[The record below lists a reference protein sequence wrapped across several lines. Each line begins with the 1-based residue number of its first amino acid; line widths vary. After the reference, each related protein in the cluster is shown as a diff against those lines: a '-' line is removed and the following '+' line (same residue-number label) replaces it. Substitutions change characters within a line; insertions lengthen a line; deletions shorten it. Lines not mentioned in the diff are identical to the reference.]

1 MALDVGID
9 QNVRCYQVSNFVQGV
24 PGTRNDFCPCLVK
37 HHSETVLWVEPI
49 LLQNMRHVLLSVMST
64 YIHFWSWHCLK
75 CRLVS
80 YAAHVCV
87 LSFKVREGVKIPLS
101 FSLVPPWTME
111 KVSGWS

>member
-1 MALDVGID
+1 MALDVGTD
-9 QNVRCYQVSNFVQGV
+9 QNVRGCQVSNFVQGV
-24 PGTRNDFCPCLVK
+24 PGTRNDFCPCFVK
-37 HHSETVLWVEPI
+37 HHSETELWVEPI

-87 LSFKVREGVKIPLS
+87 LSFKVREGVNIPLS
-101 FSLVPPWTME
+101 FS
-111 KVSGWS
+111 